1 MLPNSLG
8 LCRELCGSYGNDTE
22 KQVPTVTRRAG
33 TGRKRKT
40 TAVDKRFLRL
50 QALRNRTHSARD
62 LQKHLVRARGTSISD
77 QTVRN
82 MLREAG
88 LKARRPAKVSKL
100 TREHRQRKFEF
111 GREHLN
117 WQLRHWTPVM
127 LMTPSL
133 FCQMMTK
140 V

>member
-1 MLPNSLG
+1 
-8 LCRELCGSYGNDTE
+8 
-22 KQVPTVTRRAG
+22 
-33 TGRKRKT
+33 
-40 TAVDKRFLRL
+40 
-50 QALRNRTHSARD
+50 
-62 LQKHLVRARGTSISD
+62 
-77 QTVRN
+77 

-88 LKARRPAKVSKL
+88 LKARRPAKVPKL

-133 FCQMMTK
+133 FCQVMTK